1 MTVYCNL
8 HCLINCSFVL
18 VRTPHAAES
27 IFFFF
32 NTHQRKSCYV
42 SIRVCSEVIVVFFF
56 FTPPD
61 RSIFTVLLRLQLS
74 KLFSFT
80 VLFFFFYPLSS
91 LHHHNNTTKKKGKE
105 KKNSIF
111 MCCQFKLALYTT
123 QLTVSLCFLSLNR
136 TSFSHIFFFLSFL
149 SLHYSPFHLLR
160 ASLHAGKKA

>member
-1 MTVYCNL
+1 MLLNL
-8 HCLINCSFVL
+8 
-18 VRTPHAAES
+18 
-27 IFFFF
+27 FFFF
-32 NTHQRKSCYV
+32 NTHQRKCCYV

-136 TSFSHIFFFLSFL
+136 TSFSHIFFFFVISVTALF
-149 SLHYSPFHLLR
+149 SLSPFACIITR
-160 ASLHAGKKA
+160 RKKGSRLSEDAQG